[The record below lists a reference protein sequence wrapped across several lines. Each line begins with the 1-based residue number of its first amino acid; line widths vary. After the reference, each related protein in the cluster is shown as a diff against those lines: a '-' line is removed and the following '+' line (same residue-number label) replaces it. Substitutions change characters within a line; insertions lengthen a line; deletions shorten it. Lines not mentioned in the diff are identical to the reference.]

1 MRYWKAVTGLLV
13 LWLCIIVYMSN
24 TVFPNGSSDTNVRTE
39 RQLHRALEELSKL
52 KLQNEELHKL
62 ANELKD
68 IKFTAGKNQVTG
80 EEKGQ
85 VVEMLQERL
94 DKATKEL
101 KQLSAN
107 TLKLGQSYIGTGKS
121 TGEPS
126 MNHEIVRRKVEN
138 DMQEFWLFVKSELN
152 KMKGLSAGN
161 GNLLSK
167 INSLLANSAGFHR
180 TLTNDLKSL
189 SSMDGMEDWR
199 NNESRELGELIQ
211 RRFHYIQNP
220 ADCSKAKK
228 IVCNLGKGC
237 GYGCQ
242 LHHVTYCLMMA
253 YANKRTLILE
263 SKGWRYAT
271 GGWESVFQPLSNTCN
286 SYNSFSLRSWGGMI
300 AKDLKDVQVIE
311 LPIIDSLHPRPEYL
325 PLAIPDDI
333 GDRLIRLH
341 GDPSVWWI
349 GQFVKYLTRPQQH
362 LVDEIE
368 RTKRNL
374 GFKNPIVGVH
384 VRRTDKVGMEA
395 AFHGIEEYMAYVV
408 EWFDILEARQSVKK
422 RRVYLASDDPT
433 VLLDARKLYPNYEF
447 ISDNEI
453 SKSAGL
459 NSRYSDASLRGVII
473 DIHFLSLC
481 NYLVCTFSSQVCRV
495 AYEMMQTMHG
505 DASSYFKSLDDIYY
519 FGGQNAHNMEV
530 IESNVPRDDSEI
542 ELQPK
547 DLIGI
552 AGNHWDG
559 YSKGINRRTGKNGLF
574 PSYKVQ
580 NKVLRAKLPTYEEV
594 EYHR

>member
-24 TVFPNGSSDTNVRTE
+24 TVFPNGSSDNNVRTE

-68 IKFTAGKNQVTG
+68 IKLTVGKSQVPG
-80 EEKGQ
+80 DDKGL
-85 VVEMLQERL
+85 VVHMLQERL
-94 DKATKEL
+94 EKATKEL
-101 KQLSAN
+101 KQLSSN
-107 TLKLGQSYIGTGKS
+107 TLKLGQAYIGTGKS
-121 TGEPS
+121 SGEPS
-126 MNHEIVRRKVEN
+126 MEHEIVRRKVEN
-138 DMQEFWLFVKSELN
+138 DVQEFWLFIRSELN

-161 GNLLSK
+161 ANLLSK
-167 INSLLANSAGFHR
+167 INSVLADSAGYHR
-180 TLTNDLKSL
+180 TLTSDLKSL
-189 SSMDGMEDWR
+189 SSVDDMEEWR
-199 NNESRELGELIQ
+199 NNESRELGELVQ

-286 SYNSFSLRSWGGMI
+286 SYSSSSLRSWGGMI
-300 AKDLKDVQVIE
+300 KDMNEVQVIE

-362 LVDEIE
+362 LLEE
-368 RTKRNL
+368 MEKTKRNL

-395 AFHGIEEYMAYVV
+395 AFHEIQEYMVYVE
-408 EWFDILEARQSVKK
+408 EWFSILEARQAVKK
-422 RRVYLASDDPT
+422 RRVYLASDDPG
-433 VLLDARKLYPNYEF
+433 VLSDARKLYKNYEF

-459 NSRYSDASLRGVII
+459 NSRYTDASLRGVII

-481 NYLVCTFSSQVCRV
+481 DYLVCTFSSQVCRV
-495 AYEMMQTMHG
+495 AYEIMQTMHG

-530 IESNVPRDDSEI
+530 IESNVPKDDSEI

-559 YSKGINRRTGKNGLF
+559 YSKGVNRRTGKNGLF
-574 PSYKVQ
+574 PSYKVK

-594 EYHR
+594 EHHR